1 MRVLAVLV
9 SLIIFSAAVSADSY
23 YKWQDDEGMTH
34 YTAQAPDDRASV
46 LVNTQ
51 TGETLSSEE
60 QMPEDENA
68 STAVSSEE
76 AAQHKPPPPESPEI
90 AEPSPQEV
98 AAARKKTKENCDAVN
113 KNLELLNRRSRVRIT
128 DKETGEMRYL
138 TPEEHAAMKE
148 KAEQHVDQ
156 YCQ

>member
-1 MRVLAVLV
+1 
-9 SLIIFSAAVSADSY
+9 
-23 YKWQDDEGMTH
+23 MTH